1 VDGKMSI
8 DKGGYIMFTVSEKA
22 LEVIKNF
29 IKEKN
34 TDLAVRITMS
44 IG

>member
-1 VDGKMSI
+1 
-8 DKGGYIMFTVSEKA
+8 MFTVSEKA

>member
-1 VDGKMSI
+1 MSMH
-8 DKGGYIMFTVSEKA
+8 KGGYIMFTVSEKA
-22 LEVIKNF
+22 LEVVKNF
-29 IKEKN
+29 IKEKK